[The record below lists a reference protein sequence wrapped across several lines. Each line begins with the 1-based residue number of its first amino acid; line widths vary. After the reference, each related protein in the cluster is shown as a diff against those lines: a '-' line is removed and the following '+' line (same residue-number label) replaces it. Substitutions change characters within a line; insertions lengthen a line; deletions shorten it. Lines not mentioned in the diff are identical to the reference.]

1 MPRER
6 NKGLRSTDA
15 FGGAGGRVEVSTWN
29 LRATSPR
36 TRATLNPGSVAEFRL
51 QGTTHRIRYRMDVI
65 TSHFQEGPQSPAQT
79 FGVERLALP
88 YHHDIPAELSKFR
101 YDTRIALHICRKFSR
116 PVFGPRFGV
125 RSALTTGV
133 SMPKA
138 TVNEN
143 RFAEPREHEIRGSG
157 QVAAVQSES
166 KAQCMGGAPH
176 SHLGRRA
183 LGPHSAHQG
192 RPSRIHT
199 QRDNLLCHILGSQYE

>member
-79 FGVERLALP
+79 FGVKRLALP

-101 YDTRIALHICRKFSR
+101 YDTRIALDICREFFR

-166 KAQCMGGAPH
+166 KA
-176 SHLGRRA
+176 
-183 LGPHSAHQG
+183 
-192 RPSRIHT
+192 
-199 QRDNLLCHILGSQYE
+199 